1 MAKSGTT
8 SGQADLWSDV
18 PPIRDISWPSLGTT
32 SGHADFWSD
41 VPPVE
46 ASSSQEWYYFRSA

>member
-8 SGQADLWSDV
+8 SGQAHLWSDV
-18 PPIRDISWPSLGTT
+18 PPGRDIPWPNLELLQVRLTLV
-32 SGHADFWSD
+32 D

-46 ASSSQEWYYFRSA
+46 ASSSQEWYYFRSG